1 MRVSQ
6 SKTLELLLF
15 IASIMALCMP
25 AVINGYPIVNPDSG
39 TYIESGFVL
48 EVPADRPITY
58 GILTRLFS
66 INGLSLWTVII
77 MQAIVIHYI
86 IRACIKSTIVTA
98 SQIATSVIAILLAL
112 FSTVSWVTSELIAD
126 IYTPIM
132 LLSVACIL
140 NTSATQQKTP
150 VLLYVVFF
158 VTAATHASHLSVSLC
173 ILLLIWLSRKLLFEQ
188 STIKKQVRSI
198 YIMTLLSVSTCAI
211 NASVFSKS
219 SAAFMTAAMINK
231 GIVTEYLQAVC
242 GNIKYEMCKYKDDI
256 TTDSDYFLWNAEGP
270 LAKMGGWTEAREA
283 CSKINTGIL
292 TTYPYNW
299 HFAKQSF
306 HHTLLQAAKFNVGD
320 GNEPQTDTNGIY
332 KHINKFVSNAEVTDY
347 LNSKQNNGKLA
358 TVITS
363 INRASAITIICSLA
377 IIAFVSVRYRRLINR
392 NQFTFLFITL
402 LGVCINAAQCATFS
416 LYNGRYG
423 AKVIWLIPL
432 CAMLLILSVIHNKKR
447 STNSV

>member
-1 MRVSQ
+1 M
-6 SKTLELLLF
+6 T
-15 IASIMALCMP
+15 LCMP
-25 AVINGYPIVNPDSG
+25 AIINGFPIVNPDSG

-48 EVPADRPITY
+48 EVPTDRPIIY

-77 MQAIVIHYI
+77 MQAILIRYI
-86 IRACIKSTIVTA
+86 ILACIKSTIVTA
-98 SQIATSVIAILLAL
+98 SKIATSVIAILLAL
-112 FSTVSWVTSELIAD
+112 LSTVSWVTSELIAD

-140 NTSATQQKTP
+140 STPATQQKTP

-173 ILLLIWLSRKLLFEQ
+173 IILLIWLFRKLLFEQ
-188 STIKKQVRSI
+188 STIKKQVRSL
-198 YIMTLLSVSTCAI
+198 YIMALLSVSTFAI

-242 GNIKYEMCKYKDDI
+242 GNIKYEMCTYKDDI

-283 CSKINTGIL
+283 CIKINTGML
-292 TTYPYNW
+292 STYPYNW
-299 HFAKQSF
+299 HFVKESF
-306 HHTLLQAAKFNVGD
+306 NHTLLQATKFNVGD
-320 GNEPQTDTNGIY
+320 GNEPQTDTNSIY
-332 KHINKFVSNAEVTDY
+332 KHINKFVSSAEATNY
-347 LNSKQNNGKLA
+347 IHSKQNKGNLT

-363 INRASAITIICSLA
+363 INQTSAIMVICSLTT
-377 IIAFVSVRYRRLINR
+377 IAFVSIRYRRLIHR
-392 NQFTFLFITL
+392 NQFTFLFIIL
-402 LGVCINAAQCATFS
+402 LGICINTAQCATFS

-432 CAMLLILSVIHNKKR
+432 CAILLILSVIHNKKR
-447 STNSV
+447 STSNA